1 MTTPAALLQNLSVL
15 STSRS
20 APLSFSY
27 CISYSSLSFPAI
39 YTFHS
44 SKLPSSLLVS
54 DGKREVRQNNK
65 DKRGSP
71 SALFPSSWLISTLS
85 IPALPVHHC
94 RFSSS
99 SVPAPRLFSL
109 HQAKRAPRAAFPSG
123 CLAAQ
128 TKRWAEGIRVQGPLA
143 GGGSTT
149 ARGKLRLCPASAC
162 QTGLP
167 WSSPP
172 A

>member
-1 MTTPAALLQNLSVL
+1 MEVAFPPPGIFPAQGLSLHLLCQQVDSLSM
-15 STSRS
+15 SHQCT
-20 APLSFSY
+20 
-27 CISYSSLSFPAI
+27 SSLFL
-39 YTFHS
+39 T
-44 SKLPSSLLVS
+44 KTLLVL
-54 DGKREVRQNNK
+54 GFV
-65 DKRGSP
+65 
-71 SALFPSSWLISTLS
+71 SACPCS
-85 IPALPVHHC
+85 LPEL
-94 RFSSS
+94 FSSTKEHLERPQ
-99 SVPAPRLFSL
+99 VAWNPFHFLTTIWFFPLLILLRLL
-109 HQAKRAPRAAFPSG
+109 HKQLENQEGRSQTLLRRVRPSG

-128 TKRWAEGIRVQGPLA
+128 TKRWAEGIRVPGPQA